1 MLVQQ
6 NGQAGQDLISESCGW
21 TYVEPSVMATV
32 QNLGIADGKD
42 EDTCDVC
49 SDSETCH
56 GSGTK
61 KSGKSKSKQKKSTKE
76 TGGNKGSVAHN
87 GQTLNGNLLWLLHT
101 HEQSHCLE
109 VEKNNIYMEIQG
121 SLLKLTVTKL
131 SSHFHAAFVIHRGII
146 HLTRQQS
153 CQQSQLRLKISTLT
167 VQESQPF
174 HFLHHS
180 PRPFEI
186 MPLKSSWSLLT
197 NNGHLK
203 KVHDSV

>member
-1 MLVQQ
+1 MKKPSNFSEITFAPMLTLPALHLEYHTFHQPQ
-6 NGQAGQDLISESCGW
+6 YSWLLWHAGSAKW
-21 TYVEPSVMATV
+21 TSRTRSNKWIMWVDIVEPSVMTTV

-109 VEKNNIYMEIQG
+109 VEKNNIWK
-121 SLLKLTVTKL
+121 S
-131 SSHFHAAFVIHRGII
+131 RGA
-146 HLTRQQS
+146 
-153 CQQSQLRLKISTLT
+153 C
-167 VQESQPF
+167 
-174 HFLHHS
+174 
-180 PRPFEI
+180 
-186 MPLKSSWSLLT
+186 
-197 NNGHLK
+197 
-203 KVHDSV
+203 